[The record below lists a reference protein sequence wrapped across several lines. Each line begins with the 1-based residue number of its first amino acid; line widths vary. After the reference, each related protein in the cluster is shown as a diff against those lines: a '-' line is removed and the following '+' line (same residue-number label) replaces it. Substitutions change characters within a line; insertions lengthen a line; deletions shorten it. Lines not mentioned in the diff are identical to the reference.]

1 MGITYTLDG
10 RKVSQKQFF
19 DGIEGQIRQA
29 AVDQV
34 VDQVSRVKCP
44 IHGKAVEVGEV
55 KKTTQGFSFAFTGCC
70 DDAIAAAEQ
79 SLS

>member
-1 MGITYTLDG
+1 VGITYTLGG

-19 DGIEGQIRQA
+19 DGIEGQIRHA

-34 VDQVSRVKCP
+34 VERVRQVKCP
-44 IHGKAVEVGEV
+44 EHGKAVEVSEV
-55 KKTTQGFSFAFTGCC
+55 KETPQGFSFEFTGCC
-70 DDAIAAAEQ
+70 DQAIAAAQQ